1 MIGYIAFRKGKP
13 LPEGTNLDEAYIF
26 NTEDD
31 ALDFF
36 KVYKDVTAK
45 KVTRVTSID
54 ENIDD
59 VTKAMDLAPYDWC
72 GLVRFFED
80 NRRDKRNKKIAGYT
94 DVGRLRKAKE
104 LKEFSENCWS
114 YAVDAVLFALD
125 NHYQGFSDGGQLY
138 FKGDLDLYKAKDAL
152 KKI

>member
-1 MIGYIAFRKGKP
+1 MIGYIAFRKGRP
-13 LPEGTNLDEAYIF
+13 LPDGTNLDEALIF
-26 NTEDD
+26 KTPED
-31 ALDFF
+31 AQFYF
-36 KVYKDVTAK
+36 STYKEVTTK
-45 KVTRVTSID
+45 KVERKTVIFEDVD
-54 ENIDD
+54 EI
-59 VTKAMDLAPYDWC
+59 TKSMDLMPYDWC

-94 DVGRLRKAKE
+94 DAGRLRKARE

-138 FKGDLDLYKAKDAL
+138 FKGDLELYKAKDAL